1 MTIDRRTVNVQTSK
15 PPTGAP
21 VPEVNVLHKYRSFN
35 YLFTLAALSS
45 EEVNDPKTYR
55 SRELNYVV
63 LRSGGKGEN
72 GIKLTKAMKV
82 GDLAPNGGGGR
93 GTAEFASRD
102 PRRTDISA
110 NGATS
115 SGPDYGSDLLSD
127 FNKKSPGR
135 FDMFIDNL
143 EIETIMQRD
152 KNSAST
158 QPTNISFDVYE
169 PYSINGFIEALQ
181 VAAQA
186 SGHPTYAKAAFVLKM
201 EFIGYPDDEGM
212 PDPVIEPLG
221 IRYFP
226 IQITNVEVNLDEKG
240 TKYQI
245 KAVPLNEV
253 HFGNPSTLKKSVKI
267 KGATVKDIIEDMV
280 RSLSE
285 QVKKEGDDAK
295 EKPADYDEYKVKF
308 PSWDDVKGWVD
319 TPNEIALAKVT
330 EITEDKNLF
339 TMPDPGNKEKIMY
352 KDQQGNTVYLAPSSA
367 STAPPGSTRVVP
379 LEPRDPVIQ
388 FNEGRSVQECIEAI
402 IRDSHY
408 LRSRLEK
415 LMGKNWKEVVK
426 DNMFD
431 YFLIKLEVTEK
442 PVIDKV
448 KNKHYYIYTYVITPY
463 KMLYTKVPGFAN
475 QTVDQSLLYQACVRK
490 YDYIYTGKNLDI
502 TNFKLN
508 FNNLFFE
515 AIPSGM
521 GNVQGQ
527 PGRDAV
533 SKTDG
538 TDATRSETNANS
550 TDKGLP
556 ASGQQSDANLTNT
569 MQRGGGQPQQSPY
582 YAMAQAMH
590 NAIVNSQ
597 VSMIGGNID
606 ILGDPI
612 FLVTGG
618 LGNNNPKP
626 AESSPRVSQ
635 EGEAQFTYGDVMVNI
650 NFRNPVDIGEDGYYE
665 FDTNL
670 IPFSGV
676 YQVLKCKST
685 FKDGQFKQS
694 LEIMRM
700 PGQAIPTD
708 NPKDT
713 PQSRKTPI
721 TNPADSQSQTPN
733 PDDVATADL
742 GPPTAEQSG
751 FRPGTLNLLSQLNRS
766 IPSPGLP
773 GELSN
778 FTAAAGGAGSTV
790 PVTAVSGINPNLPGV
805 SRMISPLKTQDQP
818 AFGMPLPAR
827 AAVGLQQQVYSPGGF
842 VQQAGMNLLKS
853 FGVSGPAAQ
862 LANQY
867 LKDVGRK
874 VNSIPVLGSG
884 IGIGASIN
892 IAKNNPNPQT
902 VDEIRNQ
909 QLPSPP
915 TSIPNIQGLGATALG
930 VLGNNL
936 TAIPGITNNAAL
948 RVQAATQG
956 NTADP
961 LAIAAAYGISQAQLS
976 GLSPN
981 ITSNLINQLGNLTKK
996 VPADTDLNTAVKNGV
1011 NLNGLTQN
1019 ELGALPPT
1027 VPYARAPEAT
1037 PDVPFLTRLASAGG
1051 QSSVA
1056 RAFGVNS
1063 INEVS
1068 QTQLPPDAAQ
1078 TVSDSSP
1085 SIIDKYKSRLGID
1098 NVRSV
1103 QDAAVL
1109 GLKLYGSRQ
1118 SLMGPT
1124 GIPGSLEGN
1133 FIGVRNQLG
1142 PVNVV
1147 GDLGK
1152 SAPSVFGSKSSK
1164 TSPLDKIMIR

>member
-1 MTIDRRTVNVQTSK
+1 MSEVDRKTVNADSPAAPAPAGNK
-15 PPTGAP
+15 PP
-21 VPEVNVLHKYRSFN
+21 EINVLHKYRSFT

-55 SRELNYVV
+55 SRELNYVI
-63 LRSGGKGEN
+63 LRSGGKGTQ
-72 GIKLTKAMKV
+72 GIK
-82 GDLAPNGGGGR
+82 
-93 GTAEFASRD
+93 
-102 PRRTDISA
+102 SA
-110 NGATS
+110 TTS
-115 SGPDYGSDLLSD
+115 SNQALVDG
-127 FNKKSPGR
+127 FNENSPGR

-169 PYSINGFIEALQ
+169 PFSINGFIEALQ

-186 SGHPTYAKAAFVLKM
+186 AGHPTYANAAFVLKM
-201 EFIGYPDDEGM
+201 EFIGYPDTGDM
-212 PDPVIEPLG
+212 PDPVIEQFG
-221 IRYFP
+221 TRYFP

-253 HFGNPSTLKKSVKI
+253 HFGNPSTIKKSVKI
-267 KGATVKDIIEDMV
+267 KGATVKDIVEDLV
-280 RSLSE
+280 RSVSE
-285 QVKKEGDDAK
+285 QIKKEADDAK
-295 EKPADYDEYKVKF
+295 EKPLDYDEYKVKF
-308 PSWDDVKGWVD
+308 PSWDDSKGWID
-319 TPNEIALAKVT
+319 TPNAISLSKVT

-339 TMPDPGNKEKIMY
+339 TMPDPGNTQQKY
-352 KDQQGNTVYLAPSSA
+352 RDPQGNVVYLAPSAA
-367 STAPPGSTRVVP
+367 SNAPAGASRVVA

-408 LRSRLEK
+408 LRGRLEK
-415 LMGKNWKEVVK
+415 LMGSNWKEVVK

-442 PVIDKV
+442 PKIDKL
-448 KNKHYYIYTYVITPY
+448 KNKHYYIYTYVVTPY
-463 KMLYTKVPGFAN
+463 KILYTKVPGFAN
-475 QTVDQSLLYQACVRK
+475 QTVDQSLLYQSCVRK

-515 AIPSGM
+515 AIPSGL

-527 PGRDAV
+527 PGRDSV

-538 TDATRSETNANS
+538 TDATRSEQSGNS
-550 TDKGLP
+550 GDKGLP
-556 ASGQQSDANLTNT
+556 ATGQQSDASLTNT
-569 MQRGGGQPQQSPY
+569 MSRGGGQPQQSPY

-612 FLVTGG
+612 YLVTGG

-626 AESSPRVSQ
+626 AEGSPRMSE
-635 EGEAQFTYGDVMVNI
+635 EGEAQFTYGDVLVNI
-650 NFRNPVDIGEDGYYE
+650 NFRNPVDIGADGYYQ
-665 FDTNL
+665 FDNNL

-676 YQVLKCKST
+676 YQILKCKSM
-685 FKDGQFKQS
+685 FKDGLFKQS

-700 PGQAIPTD
+700 PGQAVPVD
-708 NPKDT
+708 NPEKT
-713 PQSRKTPI
+713 PQSQKTPI
-721 TNPADSQSQTPN
+721 TDPSTSQAQTPN
-733 PDDVATADL
+733 PGDVATEDQ

-773 GELSN
+773 GQLSN
-778 FTAAAGGAGSTV
+778 FTAAIGGAGSTV
-790 PVTAVSGINPNLPGV
+790 PVTPVGGVDPNLPGV

-827 AAVGLQQQVYSPGGF
+827 AAVGLQQRVYSPGGF
-842 VQQAGMNLLKS
+842 IEQAGMNLLKS

-862 LANQY
+862 LAGQY
-867 LKDVGRK
+867 LKQVGRK
-874 VNSIPVLGSG
+874 VNSLPVLGSG

-892 IAKNNPNPQT
+892 ILKNNPAPQT
-902 VDEIRNQ
+902 VSDINNQ
-909 QLPSPP
+909 QLAEPPSA
-915 TSIPNIQGLGATALG
+915 IPKVSGVSGTALG
-930 VLGNNL
+930 ILGNNL

-1027 VPYARAPEAT
+1027 PPYTRAPDAA
-1037 PDVPFLTRLASAGG
+1037 PDQSFLNRLATLGG

-1056 RAFGVNS
+1056 KAFGVNS

-1068 QTQLPPDAAQ
+1068 QSQLPPDAAKE
-1078 TVSDSSP
+1078 VSDNSP
-1085 SIIDKYKSRLGID
+1085 SVIDKYKSRLGID

-1142 PVNVV
+1142 PVNIV

-1152 SAPSVFGSKSSK
+1152 SAPGVFGSKSSK
-1164 TSPLDKIMIR
+1164 SSPLDKIMIR

>member
-1 MTIDRRTVNVQTSK
+1 MATVDRRTINTATPAAASAPTENK
-15 PPTGAP
+15 PPQT
-21 VPEVNVLHKYRSFN
+21 NVLHKYRSFN
-35 YLFTLAALSS
+35 YLFTLAALTSD
-45 EEVNDPKTYR
+45 EVNDPNTYR
-55 SRELNYVV
+55 SRDLNYIV
-63 LRSGGKGEN
+63 LRSGGKGLQGMKSSTAGANQELVN
-72 GIKLTKAMKV
+72 G
-82 GDLAPNGGGGR
+82 
-93 GTAEFASRD
+93 
-102 PRRTDISA
+102 
-110 NGATS
+110 
-115 SGPDYGSDLLSD
+115 
-127 FNKKSPGR
+127 FNESSPGR
-135 FDMFIDNL
+135 FDLFIDNL

-158 QPTNISFDVYE
+158 QPTTISFDIFE

-186 SGHPTYAKAAFVLKM
+186 AGHPTYANAAFILKM
-201 EFIGYPDDEGM
+201 EFIGYPDNGDM
-212 PDPVIEPLG
+212 PNPIIEPFG
-221 IRYFP
+221 TRFFP
-226 IQITNVEVNLDEKG
+226 IQLSNVEVNLDEKG
-240 TKYQI
+240 TKYQV
-245 KAVPLNEV
+245 KAVPLNEI
-253 HFGNPSTLKKSVKI
+253 HFGNPSTIKKSVKI
-267 KGATVKDIIEDMV
+267 KGASVKDIVEDLV
-280 RSLSE
+280 RSVSE
-285 QVKKEGDDAK
+285 QIKKEADDAK

-308 PSWDDVKGWVD
+308 PSWDDTKGWVD
-319 TPNEIALAKVT
+319 TPNEISSSKVT

-339 TMPDPGNKEKIMY
+339 TMPDPGNAQQKY
-352 KDQQGNTVYLAPSSA
+352 RDPQGNIVYLSPSSGSNAPQGA
-367 STAPPGSTRVVP
+367 SRVVP

-388 FNEGRSVQECIEAI
+388 FNEGRSIQECIEAI

-415 LMGKNWKEVVK
+415 LMGSNWKEVVK

-442 PVIDKV
+442 VKIDKL
-448 KNKHYYIYTYVITPY
+448 KNKHYYVYTYVVTPY
-463 KMLYTKVPGFAN
+463 KILYTKVPGFAN
-475 QTVDQSLLYQACVRK
+475 QTVDQSMLYQSCIRK

-502 TNFKLN
+502 TTFKLN

-538 TDATRSETNANS
+538 TDASRSEQNANS
-550 TDKGLP
+550 ADKGLP
-556 ASGQQSDANLTNT
+556 ATGQQSDAGLTNT
-569 MQRGGGQPQQSPY
+569 MARGGGQPQQSPY

-597 VSMIGGNID
+597 TSMIGGNID
-606 ILGDPI
+606 ILGDPVY
-612 FLVTGG
+612 LVTGG

-626 AESSPRVSQ
+626 AEGSPTMAEDGS
-635 EGEAQFTYGDVMVNI
+635 AQHTYGDVLINI
-650 NFRNPVDIGEDGYYE
+650 NFRNPIDIGPDGFYE
-665 FDTNL
+665 FDSKL

-676 YQVLKCKST
+676 YQIIKCKSI
-685 FKDGQFKQS
+685 FKDGMFKQS

-700 PGQAIPTD
+700 PGQAIPVE
-708 NPKDT
+708 NPKIT
-713 PQSRKTPI
+713 PQSNKTPI
-721 TNPADSQSQTPN
+721 TDPAKSQAQTPN
-733 PDDVATADL
+733 PDDVATTDS
-742 GPPTAEQSG
+742 GPPSAEQSG
-751 FRPGTLNLLSQLNRS
+751 FRPGTLNLLSQLDRS

-778 FTAAAGGAGSTV
+778 FTAATGGAGSTI
-790 PVTAVSGINPNLPGV
+790 PVTSVAGINPNLPGV

-818 AFGMPLPAR
+818 AFGMPLPAK
-827 AAVGLQQQVYSPGGF
+827 AAVGLQQRVYSPGGF
-842 VQQAGMNLLKS
+842 VQQAGANLLKS
-853 FGVSGPAAQ
+853 FGVTGPAAQ
-862 LANQY
+862 LADQY
-867 LKDVGRK
+867 LKQVGRK
-874 VNSIPVLGSG
+874 VNSLPVIGSG

-892 IAKNNPNPQT
+892 IIKNNLDPQT
-902 VDEIRNQ
+902 SSDIKNQ
-909 QLPSPP
+909 QLPEQPS
-915 TSIPNIQGLGATALG
+915 SIPSIPGLGATALG

-1027 VPYARAPEAT
+1027 VPYARAPDPT
-1037 PDVPFLTRLASAGG
+1037 PDLPFLNRLAASGG

-1068 QTQLPPDAAQ
+1068 QTQLPPDSAR
-1078 TVSDSSP
+1078 TVSDNSP

-1118 SLMGPT
+1118 SLAGPT

-1142 PVNVV
+1142 PVNIV

-1164 TSPLDKIMIR
+1164 SSPLDKIMIR